1 MDLAII
7 LLILVIAVL
16 AAVVFLLL
24 RKKPELEKKDSN
36 SLLMLQ
42 QQINHISQV
51 LDSKLS
57 ESNKSLQQQFSQSA
71 DIIRNVTERL
81 TRLDETNRQVVGFAD
96 QLKNLQDILKN
107 PKQ

>member
-1 MDLAII
+1 MDLTTI
-7 LLILVIAVL
+7 LLILVIAGL
-16 AAVVFLLL
+16 AVVVFLLL
-24 RKKPELEKKDSN
+24 RKSSFDTAQDKLKKDDN

-42 QQINHISQV
+42 GQINHISQV

-57 ESNKSLQQQFSQSA
+57 ESNKNLQQQFSQSA

-96 QLKNLQDILKN
+96 QLKNLQDI
-107 PKQ
+107 